1 MNWAR
6 GVATSA
12 GGLEVGSGVALD
24 HAVLGVSGMPVVR
37 LPAAVGVG
45 ATALGHAH
53 GEFGATSTTGGE
65 HRVFDLATGV
75 GDEQVKLGGG
85 GNVEHGVM
93 VVDVASIQ
101 GQGSSC
107 NHLQP
112 GDGFARGEAPDDH
125 GGPAVI
131 DRPIEGDVPS
141 GVQIGGELST
151 VLIEGAEGLGLNGE
165 GHEVRSFDL

>member
-1 MNWAR
+1 MNWA
-6 GVATSA
+6 G
-12 GGLEVGSGVALD
+12 GVALPLNSACLRALAARAD
-24 HAVLGVSGMPVVR
+24 GLSTRHTAVLE
-37 LPAAVGVG
+37 G
-45 ATALGHAH
+45 AFGSSIRPGTLARECFHATLG
-53 GEFGATSTTGGE
+53 GAE